1 MRYDAYNSPMSY
13 QPSNFDQN
21 TTKNTIW
28 SVSDLNQ
35 QARNCLESAFSGVQV
50 EGEISDLI
58 QHRSGHWYFTLKDD
72 EGQLRA
78 AMFSFKNKAVR
89 FTPENGQ
96 HVILTGKLS
105 LYAPRGSYQFITER
119 MAPAGAGQLQQAFEA
134 LKRELAEQGL
144 FDPEHKKPLPS
155 FPKQVAIITSPQG
168 AAIRDI
174 QTTFERRFSGI
185 QLIVIPV
192 AVQGDGAAQAIANAI
207 DTANRWSKDNQAD
220 ATLTSPALITPNTVK
235 PDAIIVGRGGGSIED
250 LWAFN
255 EAVVAQA
262 IYRSKLPI
270 ISAVGHETDTT
281 IADFV
286 ADIRAATPTAA
297 AELLSPD
304 RQGLMHR
311 VKHLS
316 TRLNS
321 YISYQINHAQLRL
334 QSIAKRV
341 KHPSYQL
348 AQHAQRLDQLDN
360 DMQRALNYRLER
372 NREYIQQ
379 LQQRLFLAAP
389 GKLLEQR
396 QKQTRLLQ
404 DRMIRSI
411 RSQLHDRQQHWRR
424 IVETLNVVSPLATL
438 NRGYAIVE
446 DNSGNIV
453 RSHQAV
459 AVGDT
464 INTRLGDGS
473 IDCTVIATNTDISTA
488 KNKNA

>member
-1 MRYDAYNSPMSY
+1 MGKLASMRYEAYNSHMSY
-13 QPSNFDQN
+13 EPSSFDQN

-78 AMFSFKNKAVR
+78 AMFSFKNKSVR
-89 FTPENGQ
+89 FKPENGQ
-96 HVILTGKLS
+96 QVVLTGKLS

-119 MAPAGAGQLQQAFEA
+119 MAPAGIGELQQAFEA
-134 LKRELAEQGL
+134 LKRDLGKQGL
-144 FDPEHKKPLPS
+144 FDPEHKKPLPN
-155 FPKQVAIITSPQG
+155 FPRQVAIITSPQG

-174 QTTFERRFSGI
+174 QTTFERRFCGI

-192 AVQGDGAAQAIANAI
+192 AVQGDGAAQAIADAI
-207 DTANRWSKDNQAD
+207 DTANRWSKDNQSQTAS
-220 ATLTSPALITPNTVK
+220 AVISPANVK

-262 IYRSKLPI
+262 IYRSELPI

-304 RQGLMHR
+304 RQGLLHR
-311 VKHLS
+311 VQHLGA
-316 TRLNS
+316 RLNS
-321 YISYQINHAQLRL
+321 FINYQINHAQLQL
-334 QSIAKRV
+334 QSLAKRV
-341 KHPSYQL
+341 KHPSHQL
-348 AQHAQRLDQLDN
+348 AQHAQRLDQLDS

-372 NREYIQQ
+372 HREQIQQ
-379 LQQRLFLAAP
+379 LQQRLLLAAP
-389 GKLLEQR
+389 DKLLEQR

-404 DRMIRSI
+404 DRMLRSI
-411 RSQLHDRQQHWRR
+411 QSQLHNRQQHWRR
-424 IVETLNVVSPLATL
+424 VVETLNVVSPLATL

-446 DNSGNIV
+446 DSSGNII
-453 RSHQAV
+453 RSHKAIK
-459 AVGDT
+459 AGDKVH
-464 INTRLGDGS
+464 TRLGDGS
-473 IDCTVIATNTDISTA
+473 IDCTVTSSNTGNSA
-488 KNKNA
+488 

>member
-1 MRYDAYNSPMSY
+1 MRYDAYNSHMPY
-13 QPSNFDQN
+13 PSSSFDQN

-35 QARNCLESAFSGVQV
+35 QARNCLESAFNGVQV

-78 AMFSFKNKAVR
+78 AMFSFKNKSVR

-134 LKRELAEQGL
+134 LKRELEAQGL
-144 FDPEHKKPLPS
+144 FNPEHKKPLPS
-155 FPKQVAIITSPQG
+155 FPRQVAIITSPQG

-174 QTTFERRFSGI
+174 QTTFERRFCGI

-207 DTANRWSKDNQAD
+207 DTANRWSKDNQTD
-220 ATLTSPALITPNTVK
+220 AVLTESAAMSPFTVK

-255 EAVVAQA
+255 EAVVAHA
-262 IYRSKLPI
+262 IFRSELPI

-304 RQGLMHR
+304 RQGLLHR
-311 VKHLS
+311 VKNLS
-316 TRLNS
+316 TRLNT
-321 YISYQINHAQLRL
+321 YISYQINHAQLTL
-334 QSIAKRV
+334 QSLAKRV

-348 AQHAQRLDQLDN
+348 AQHAQRLDQLDS
-360 DMQRALNYRLER
+360 DMQRALGYRLER
-372 NREYIQQ
+372 SREQLQQ
-379 LQQRLFLAAP
+379 LQQRLFLASP
-389 GKLLEQR
+389 DKLLAQQ
-396 QKQTRLLQ
+396 QKQTRLLE
-404 DRMIRSI
+404 DRMVRSI
-411 RSQLHDRQQHWRR
+411 RSQLNNRQQHWRR

-438 NRGYAIVE
+438 KRGYAIVE
-446 DNSGNIV
+446 DSSGNIV

-473 IDCTVIATNTDISTA
+473 IDCTVISTNTDIRSA
-488 KNKNA
+488 KSKNA

>member
-1 MRYDAYNSPMSY
+1 MGKLASIRYDAYNSHMPY
-13 QPSNFDQN
+13 PSSSFDQN

-78 AMFSFKNKAVR
+78 AMFSFKNKSVR

-119 MAPAGAGQLQQAFEA
+119 MAPAGAGQLQQAFEK
-134 LKRELAEQGL
+134 LKRELEEQGL

-155 FPKQVAIITSPQG
+155 FPRQVAIITSPQG

-174 QTTFERRFSGI
+174 QTTFERRFCGI

-207 DTANRWSKDNQAD
+207 DTANRWSKDNQAKALP
-220 ATLTSPALITPNTVK
+220 ATPALISTTNVS

-262 IYRSKLPI
+262 IFRSELPI

-304 RQGLMHR
+304 RQGLLHR
-311 VKHLS
+311 VKNLS
-316 TRLNS
+316 TRLNT
-321 YISYQINHAQLRL
+321 YISYQINHAQLTL
-334 QSIAKRV
+334 QSLAKRV

-348 AQHAQRLDQLDN
+348 AQHAQRLDQLDS

-372 NREYIQQ
+372 SREQLQQ

-389 GKLLEQR
+389 DKLLEQR

-411 RSQLHDRQQHWRR
+411 RSQLDSRQQHWRR
-424 IVETLNVVSPLATL
+424 VVETLNVVSPLATL
-438 NRGYAIVE
+438 KRGYAIVE
-446 DNSGNIV
+446 DGSGNIV

-473 IDCTVIATNTDISTA
+473 LDCTVISTNTDH
-488 KNKNA
+488 